1 MSNDS
6 ERGADGGAALTV
18 GDGTVVSFHYTVR
31 NEQSGDAL
39 ETSAGAEPLT
49 ILYGQAGLPPPVMEA
64 LRGKAVG
71 DQVTVT
77 VAPEHAFGRRRDDAL
92 RRVSKKYFRDPKR
105 LRPGART
112 TLQTDKG
119 AQTVTVVKVGG
130 KVVDIDTNHPYA
142 GLTLTFVIDV
152 QSVRAATDEE
162 IAHGHA
168 HGPGGHR
175 H

>member
-1 MSNDS
+1 MRD
-6 ERGADGGAALTV
+6 EAEGPGGAATPV
-18 GDGTVVSFHYTVR
+18 GDGTVVSLHYTVL
-31 NEQSGDAL
+31 EEASGRAL

-49 ILYGQAGLPPPVMEA
+49 MLYGQPGLLRPVQEA
-64 LRGKAVG
+64 LRGRSAG
-71 DQVTVT
+71 DEVSVT
-77 VAPEHAFGRRRDDAL
+77 VAPEEAFGPRSDDAL

-105 LRPGART
+105 LRRGQRT

-119 AQTVTVVKVGG
+119 TQPVTVVKVGG

-142 GLTLTFVIDV
+142 GLTLTFVMQV
-152 QSVRAATDEE
+152 LSVRPASEE
-162 IAHGHA
+162 ELAHGHA